1 MNAHEQPAAAPAAPP
16 ASPADALEDWVLAD
30 LQVLT
35 HMATLVTGLPNAF
48 VTIADPE
55 RPPIRGQEES
65 YCNAAL
71 LEDDLLIAED
81 VRLDERTRAI
91 AERRKDSRIVTYA
104 AALIKTEDG
113 RKLGTLCITDEIRRP
128 LGAEQLKLLRGL
140 ARQAMNL
147 LSLRQAKKDLT
158 AALDTMTR
166 LAMVDELTGL
176 LNRRAFLQEAE
187 KLQKLASRQ
196 QGSVCVAII
205 DVDRFKQVN
214 DQHGHAAGDRVLK
227 DVAQALRSSLRES
240 DLLGRIGGE
249 EFAVVL
255 PFTNEQ
261 NALKRLDQL
270 RLRVA
275 GQESDGLRV
284 TISGGLSELGA
295 RTVGEALKRADV
307 ALYRAKTTGR
317 NRILLAGEPGPFDD
331 LEPLAA

>member
-1 MNAHEQPAAAPAAPP
+1 MNAQE
-16 ASPADALEDWVLAD
+16 SPADALEDWVLAD

-48 VTIADPE
+48 ITIADPE
-55 RPPIRGQEES
+55 KPPVRGQEET
-65 YCNAAL
+65 YCSAAL
-71 LEDDLLIAED
+71 HEDDMLIAED
-81 VRLDERTRAI
+81 VRLDDRTKAI
-91 AERRKDSRIVTYA
+91 AERRKDSTIVTYA
-104 AALIKTEDG
+104 GALMKTDDG
-113 RKLGTLCITDEIRRP
+113 RKLGTLCITDEVRRP
-128 LGAEQLKLLRGL
+128 LSAEQLQLLRGL

-147 LSLRQAKKDLT
+147 LSLRQTKKELT
-158 AALDTMTR
+158 AALDAMTR

-196 QGSVCVAII
+196 QGSVCIAII

-227 DVAQALRSSLRES
+227 DVAQALRNSLRES

-249 EFAVVL
+249 EFAVLL
-255 PFTNEQ
+255 PFTNET

-275 GQESDGLRV
+275 EHDSDGLRV

-295 RTVGEALKRADV
+295 RTVGEALKRADA
-307 ALYRAKTTGR
+307 ALYRAKATGR
-317 NRILLAGEPGPFDD
+317 NRILLAGDPGPFDD
-331 LEPLAA
+331 VEPLAA